1 MTWQKPSPRVV
12 WKAIGVYL
20 AVAYDGAPA
29 DPPGVPAGTPSAVRA
44 RLETLRS
51 TPDPAFYDCPVLE
64 RGPAPSAAAGGG
76 GAGTRPAAAG
86 QEGEDGPSRYAL
98 RLGNRAYPHMK
109 LVIERSPDG
118 RAYLLRADTHD
129 THITPKPGSREY
141 AAFQELAAANR
152 TAADGIEAAWEAQGL
167 PTFKKYLRDDLERR
181 RAAAGG
187 GG

>member
-64 RGPAPSAAAGGG
+64 RGPAAAG
-76 GAGTRPAAAG
+76 AVPAAGREA
-86 QEGEDGPSRYAL
+86 EDGPSRYAL

-118 RAYLLRADTHD
+118 RGYLLRADTHD

-187 GG
+187 G